1 MWFNLLKLM
10 IFLRMRQGFILYINS
25 FKIIKRKAC
34 FFFIISNFFVSGF
47 IYTFGQD
54 EPFTV
59 VLDAGHGGHDSGNR
73 GNGYY
78 EKKIALNIA
87 LKIGKKLEKI
97 KGFNVIYTRESD
109 VFVELIQRANIANK
123 ADADLFISIH
133 CDAFSSSKVFGA
145 GTFVLGLHENERN
158 FKVAQKEN
166 SVIFLEENYEK
177 NYDGFNPNDPESVIS
192 LLLMQQ
198 TYLDQSIIAANSIQ
212 KSFVSNLKRNDRT
225 VKQAGFVVL
234 KYTYMPSVLVETGF
248 LTNSSEGAYLNSSK
262 GQSNMADAL
271 AKAIVNY
278 RDNRNAS
285 FQKASIVNESNQT
298 KKSNKLNEQL
308 VFKVQIAA
316 SKKKID
322 LKPYNFKG
330 LKSISRTKS
339 DRLFRYYYGSTFNY
353 EKAKK
358 LLQFAQNQ
366 GFNNAFIVPFLG
378 TRKISINEA
387 LTLLK

>member
-10 IFLRMRQGFILYINS
+10 IFLGMRQGFISYINS
-25 FKIIKRKAC
+25 YKIIKRKTVL
-34 FFFIISNFFVSGF
+34 FFITFNFLLSGSV
-47 IYTFGQD
+47 YTFGQN
-54 EPFTV
+54 ETFTV

-97 KGFNVIYTRESD
+97 KGFNVIYTRKSD

-166 SVIFLEENYEK
+166 SVIFLEENYQK

-212 KSFVSNLKRNDRT
+212 KSFVSNLKRKDRT

-285 FQKASIVNESNQT
+285 FQKTSAVNEP
-298 KKSNKLNEQL
+298 KKIEKSNKLNEKL
-308 VFKVQIAA
+308 VFKIQIAA

-330 LKSISRTKS
+330 LKSISRTKN
-339 DRLFRYYYGSTFNY
+339 DRLFRYYYGSTLNY

-378 TRKISINEA
+378 TRKISISEA

>member
-1 MWFNLLKLM
+1 MWFNLPKLV
-10 IFLRMRQGFILYINS
+10 IFLRMRQGFISYINS
-25 FKIIKRKAC
+25 SGIIKRKTVL
-34 FFFIISNFFVSGF
+34 FFIKFNFLLSCSV
-47 IYTFGQD
+47 YTFGQE

-97 KGFNVIYTRESD
+97 KGFNVIYTRKSD

-212 KSFVSNLKRNDRT
+212 KSFVSNLKRKDRT

-271 AKAIVNY
+271 ARAIVNY

-285 FQKASIVNESNQT
+285 FQKTSTVNEP
-298 KKSNKLNEQL
+298 KKIEKSNKLNEKL
-308 VFKVQIAA
+308 VFKIQIAA

-330 LKSISRTKS
+330 LKSISRTKNEK
-339 DRLFRYYYGSTFNY
+339 LFRYYYGSSSNY

-358 LLQFAQNQ
+358 LLQFAKNQ
-366 GFNNAFIVPFLG
+366 GFKNAFIVPFLG
-378 TRKISINEA
+378 TRKISISEA